1 MFFYERIKSI
11 KNADKVLEV
20 GPGGT
25 PFDRANE
32 FLDIDPS
39 KFKSKEE
46 ALMQR
51 GSAPSL
57 KTEKKI
63 TYYDGGAFPYEDN
76 SFDYVVASHVLE
88 HVEDVELFIKELH
101 RIAKKGYIEYPTIAY
116 EYLYNIPVHL
126 TYLHYDNKSNT
137 IKYMSKTK
145 SSINDYAPIQK
156 YLLDSLDKGYIDIV
170 DNSKHV
176 MFEGFEWTKTK
187 PLKMKE
193 VHSLSEI
200 MPDFKPIK
208 SLHKKSTTET
218 PAIYTE
224 ANNKDDKTSTKD
236 NMKISDIIR
245 SSSKKLLAKA
255 RISSSLKNTDI
266 NFKAM
271 RRNFAKLLDE
281 LETLGKEPFL
291 MPFWNEVNKKVKL
304 EFLPVPPANFLEI
317 RAIRDTMFVD
327 GSEDWLKT
335 QIAYLRKNL
344 NNYKNIVKEDLI
356 GGPKLLPEP
365 NNSTSHNNIH
375 HLYHQVYFEKTA
387 NIDPSKINSI
397 IEWGGGYGNFA
408 KLWMRRFSK
417 LNPKLSYTIIDSSLF
432 IAIQWLYLSS
442 ILGKES
448 VNIVTID
455 NPDIIEGKI
464 NLVPLAVLKK
474 TKMSCDLF
482 VSTWGLSES
491 AKEAQDY
498 VVSKRWFGAKH
509 LLIGFQDSY
518 SDLPYAERLGKLAKK
533 DGADIIDIEF
543 IPNNHYAI
551 K

>member
-1 MFFYERIKSI
+1 MFFSEKIKSI
-11 KNADKVLEV
+11 KDTDKVLEV

-25 PFDRANE
+25 PFDRADE

-39 KFKSKEE
+39 KFGSDEE

-63 TYYDGGAFPYEDN
+63 TYYDGGAFPYDDN
-76 SFDYVVASHVLE
+76 SFDYVIASHVLE
-88 HVEDVELFIKELH
+88 HVNDVELFIKELN
-101 RIAKKGYIEYPTIAY
+101 RVAKKGYIEYPTIAY

-126 TYLHYDNKSNT
+126 SYLHYERETNT
-137 IKYMSKTK
+137 IKYMKKTR
-145 SSINDYAPIQK
+145 SSINDYLPIQK
-156 YLLDSLDKGYIDIV
+156 YLLDSLGKGYVDIV

-176 MFEGFEWTKTK
+176 MFEGFEWTKTN
-187 PLKMKE
+187 PLRFKE
-193 VHSLSEI
+193 VNKLKEI
-200 MPDFKPIK
+200 MPDFIPIK
-208 SLHKKSTTET
+208 NLSINSTDEVASLRTKINDLEFNMSNENRPGISNLIKS
-218 PAIYTE
+218 
-224 ANNKDDKTSTKD
+224 STKRLLL
-236 NMKISDIIR
+236 KISTNTAQQDTKAKFEDL
-245 SSSKKLLAKA
+245 SK
-255 RISSSLKNTDI
+255 D
-266 NFKAM
+266 
-271 RRNFAKLLDE
+271 FAKLLNEMDS
-281 LETLGKEPFL
+281 LGDEPFL
-291 MPFWNEVNKKVKL
+291 MPFWNKVNKKVRS
-304 EFLPVPPANFLEI
+304 EFLPVPPSNFLEI

-327 GSEDWLKT
+327 GSEDWLKK
-335 QIAYLRKNL
+335 QISYLRKNL
-344 NNYKNIVKEDLI
+344 NNYKNIVKEDLV

-365 NNSTSHNNIH
+365 NGNTSHNNIH

-387 NIDPSKINSI
+387 NVEPSKINSI

-408 KLWMRRFSK
+408 KLWMRRFRK
-417 LNPKLSYTIIDSSLF
+417 LNPNLSYTIIDSSLF

-455 NPDIIEGKI
+455 NPNIIEGKI
-464 NLVPLAVLKK
+464 NLVPLAVLRK
-474 TKMSCDLF
+474 TKLSCDLF

-498 VVSKRWFGAKH
+498 VVNKRWFDAKH
-509 LLIGFQDSY
+509 ILIGFQDSY
-518 SDLPYAERLGKLAKK
+518 ADLPYAERLGKLAKK
-533 DGADIIDIEF
+533 DGAKIVDIEF